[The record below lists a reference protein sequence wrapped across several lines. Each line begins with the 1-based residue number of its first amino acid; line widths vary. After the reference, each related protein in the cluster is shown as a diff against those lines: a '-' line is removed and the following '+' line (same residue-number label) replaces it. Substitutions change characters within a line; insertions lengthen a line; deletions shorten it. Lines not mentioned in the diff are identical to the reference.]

1 MQGTTPE
8 NLNLLSGWIDAIH
21 HLPILTTVVAAVFCT
36 ALVRRYRQRGGLHL
50 LWWAIG
56 MATYGLGTLTE
67 SWNTLAGWS
76 TVNFKL
82 WYVFGAFL
90 GGYPLAQGSLY
101 LLAKNKKWAHAS
113 VIAAM
118 TVIAVGAVAVAMSP
132 VTSPADARLS
142 GTALDWQWVRMM
154 TPFINLYSATL
165 LIGGAMV
172 SALRFRRQPE
182 LRNRYLGNILIAF
195 GALLP
200 GIGGTMTRLGYVE
213 VLYVTELVGLL
224 LIFAG
229 YRLCVAAPR
238 PAPGTG
244 ENRAVQPAAVVVAL
258 LLGAGALSA
267 QEPPR
272 TGEEEATDSSMP
284 SYYGSINVTATGSE
298 ADTHQVAQPVIVLT
312 EVESRLADN
321 AADLLRWEPG
331 VDVDGVG
338 AAQVRP
344 VIRGLR
350 GLRVLFLED
359 GLRMNNSRRQSDFGE
374 ITGLVPNEL
383 VERVEV
389 VRGAASVLYGTD
401 AVGGVINLVTTR
413 PNAKGWSGTTRV
425 TGGTAADS
433 IRAGAEIAHRSDD
446 WSWSA
451 AAGTRD
457 AEDYDAPAGSFGDIT
472 LADDTTVLDTGVE
485 DDFARLGVV
494 RDLSA
499 SHSLSLNARSY
510 SSSDSG
516 FGLVDPTL
524 IGDDPTSVRIFYPEI
539 EFTKLVLSHIG
550 VDLGWA
556 STLDTRVYVQSNER
570 QFANDIDINIGPLFA
585 GAPDSSVEI
594 DTLNDSDLDT
604 WGLRSDATK
613 AAGAGLWTWGVEAFS
628 DDSIN
633 TDHSLTTTTLR
644 FPFPPFE
651 SVFTSTDDIA
661 NTPNATYSSVGGFG
675 QYERMVGSN
684 MHLSLGTRYQN
695 VETRAEPT
703 PGLDVSGLDF
713 DDSRWVGAATLR
725 YQALDGL
732 QLVASVGSSFR
743 APGIVERLF
752 NGPTPEGGGYQVI
765 NPDLESE
772 RGLNY
777 DLGLKYRGRRSFA
790 ELTWFENTLS
800 DGIAQHFLSPA
811 EIAMLPPDLQA
822 EIAALGPGA
831 FVVQQRNLEELVY
844 SGLEAV
850 AGYDFDN
857 GVSIGGNFTL
867 LDADRTDSANP
878 PTGETYDDKTSA
890 WLRFDPRQRPW
901 FVEYRVRYSSGGRA
915 KLAPNQP
922 PPVFGL
928 DLPSIFVQRLAAGW
942 SFAGDNLR
950 HQINL
955 VVDNLGDRLY
965 AEASNASFFRPQPGL
980 GARLSYGISF

>member
-1 MQGTTPE
+1 MRGPSTT
-8 NLNLLSGWIDAIH
+8 DYR
-21 HLPILTTVVAAVFCT
+21 LTSL
-36 ALVRRYRQRGGLHL
+36 AL
-50 LWWAIG
+50 
-56 MATYGLGTLTE
+56 
-67 SWNTLAGWS
+67 
-76 TVNFKL
+76 
-82 WYVFGAFL
+82 
-90 GGYPLAQGSLY
+90 
-101 LLAKNKKWAHAS
+101 
-113 VIAAM
+113 
-118 TVIAVGAVAVAMSP
+118 
-132 VTSPADARLS
+132 
-142 GTALDWQWVRMM
+142 
-154 TPFINLYSATL
+154 ATL
-165 LIGGAMV
+165 LV
-172 SALRFRRQPE
+172 
-182 LRNRYLGNILIAF
+182 
-195 GALLP
+195 
-200 GIGGTMTRLGYVE
+200 
-213 VLYVTELVGLL
+213 
-224 LIFAG
+224 
-229 YRLCVAAPR
+229 
-238 PAPGTG
+238 
-244 ENRAVQPAAVVVAL
+244 PAAAM
-258 LLGAGALSA
+258 GQTENAEADS
-267 QEPPR
+267 EPR
-272 TGEEEATDSSMP
+272 YG
-284 SYYGSINVTATGSE
+284 YYGNINVTATGNE

-312 EVESRLADN
+312 EIDTRLADN

-413 PNAKGWSGTTRV
+413 PTAAGWSGTARI
-425 TGGTAADS
+425 TGGTTDDS
-433 IRAGAEIAHRSDD
+433 LRAGVETTHRGDA

-451 AAGTRD
+451 AAGIRD
-457 AEDYDAPAGSFGDIT
+457 AEDYQAPAGSFGDIT
-472 LADDTTVLDTGVE
+472 LAEDTTVLDTGVE
-485 DDFARLGVV
+485 DDFFRLGAV
-494 RDLSA
+494 RDFSP
-499 SHSLSLNARSY
+499 SHSLSINARSY
-510 SSSDSG
+510 SSRNSG

-524 IGDDPTSVRIFYPEI
+524 IGDDPTSVRIFYPRI
-539 EFTKLVLSHIG
+539 EFTKLVLSHGG

-556 STLDTRVYVQSNER
+556 STLDTRVYAQSNER
-570 QFANDIDINIGPLFA
+570 QFANDIDINIGPLFP

-594 DTLNDSDLDT
+594 DTLNDSDMDT
-604 WGLRSDATK
+604 WGLRSDATR

-633 TDHSLTTTTLR
+633 TDHSVTTTTLR

-651 SVFTSTDDIA
+651 SEFTTTDDIA
-661 NTPNATYSSVGGFG
+661 NTPNATNSSVGGFG
-675 QYERMVGSN
+675 QYERLVGSN
-684 MHLSLGTRYQN
+684 LHLSVGTRYQQ

-703 PGLDVSGLDF
+703 PGLDVDGLDF

-725 YQALDGL
+725 YQALRGL
-732 QLVASVGSSFR
+732 QIVASMGSSFR

-752 NGPTPEGGGYQVI
+752 NGPTPEGGGYQII
-765 NPDLESE
+765 NPALKSE
-772 RGLNY
+772 KGLNW

-790 ELTWFENTLS
+790 ELTLFENTLS

-811 EIAMLPPDLQA
+811 EIAMLPPDLQD
-822 EIAALGPGA
+822 EIDALGPGA

-850 AGYDFDN
+850 AGYDFDS
-857 GVSIGGNFTL
+857 GASIGGNFTL

-890 WLRFDPRQRPW
+890 WLRYDSRQRPW
-901 FVEYRVRYSSGGRA
+901 FIEYRVRYSSGGRA

-928 DLPSIFVQRLAAGW
+928 ELPSLFVQRLAAGW
-942 SFAGDNLR
+942 TFSGSKVD

-955 VVDNLGDRLY
+955 VVDNLSDRLY

-980 GARLSYGISF
+980 GARLSYGVRF